1 MIEELIG
8 KVFVTRNLAHVA
20 HLNTSSYAAHMALGD
35 FYEEIIPAV
44 DALAECWQ
52 GQFGKLGEIK
62 MVSPAVD
69 DIAEHVREEADWIEV
84 NRNEIAGDSEHLSNL
99 VDSLTALY
107 TSLIYKLERF
117 T

>member
-1 MIEELIG
+1 MIEQLIG
-8 KVFVTRNLAHVA
+8 KVFVTRNLTHVA

-35 FYEEIIPAV
+35 FYEAIIPAV

-52 GQFGKLGEIK
+52 GQFGKLGEITMESEK
-62 MVSPAVD
+62 VD
-69 DIAEHVREEADWIEV
+69 DIAEHLREEADWIEV

-107 TSLIYKLERF
+107 TSVIYKLERF
-117 T
+117 N